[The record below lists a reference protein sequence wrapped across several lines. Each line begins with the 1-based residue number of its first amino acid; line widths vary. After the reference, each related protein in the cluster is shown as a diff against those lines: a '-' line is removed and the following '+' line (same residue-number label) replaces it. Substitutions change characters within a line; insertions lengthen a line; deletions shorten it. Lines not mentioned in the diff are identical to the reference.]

1 MNADGLELRVLS
13 GLHRRAS
20 APIGALVTIGAD
32 PDCDIVLADDGI
44 AARAARIHHDA
55 TGWTLTPEDGGA
67 RNGASRANPPGWARY
82 G

>member
-44 AARAARIHHDA
+44 ARAPRGS
-55 TGWTLTPEDGGA
+55 TTT
-67 RNGASRANPPGWARY
+67 RRAGP
-82 G
+82 